1 MTGEEGEEARTVL
14 APCNSPWCKFPEE
27 FALGAVGF
35 VVGGSG
41 SCLSGCPKVL
51 NLALHF
57 PAASL

>member
-1 MTGEEGEEARTVL
+1 MTGEEAH
-14 APCNSPWCKFPEE
+14 P
-27 FALGAVGF
+27 ALVQTPPSASSENNFCPGGLWLPGA
-35 VVGGSG
+35 GGSG